1 MEGNETPYECIQRE
15 LSEEIGLVPELKKLN
30 PIDVYQSKD
39 KNFMYYSFV
48 YVVDE
53 EFIPILNDEIR
64 GYAWVRICNGRPK
77 PLHEGARNTL
87 EETKV

>member
-1 MEGNETPYECIQRE
+1 MNVSGI
-15 LSEEIGLVPELKKLN
+15 IGRMDLVPELKKLN

-53 EFIPILNDEIR
+53 EFIPILNDGIR
-64 GYAWVRICNGRPK
+64 LCLGQDR
-77 PLHEGARNTL
+77 
-87 EETKV
+87 